1 MLGLQVCAPMPNLR
15 NVNLNLYFSW
25 KPGDAEGAWGR
36 KESLIEG
43 AESGFWNQGSL
54 SDLSGGSSQGCS

>member
-1 MLGLQVCAPMPNLR
+1 MPNLR